1 MAHLPRVERY
11 RPPVGYTAIAI
22 ALGLV
27 AGLAAGGRPANAA
40 RHTLRLWPA
49 LLVGAAAQWL
59 PELLDVPESAAF
71 VAVACSYLALVAFAV
86 ANLRLVGMPVVLVG
100 LALNSAVIFPNGG
113 MPVRGSAVVQAGLV
127 EPDEVATIDFGSKR
141 HLETEDD
148 VLTILGDVVP
158 VAPLREVISFG
169 DLILAAG
176 VADVVFRLLRPN
188 RAPRQSPAQA
198 HDQGMVSVAKRLG
211 MLPERLATP
220 PEPAVD
226 ESVID
231 LAGEERR
238 LLSAPGT

>member
-49 LLVGAAAQWL
+49 LLFGAAAQWL

-176 VADVVFRLLRPN
+176 VADAVFRLLRPN
-188 RAPRQSPAQA
+188 RAPRQSPVQEQEQ
-198 HDQGMVSVAKRLG
+198 HR
-211 MLPERLATP
+211 ERGRGPRPGAPLSSEATTLYIRNT
-220 PEPAVD
+220 
-226 ESVID
+226 SNTS
-231 LAGEERR
+231 GE
-238 LLSAPGT
+238 LLSHNA